1 MPKKW
6 QMTWKQYQ
14 KLLRLIV
21 GNNSFQICA
30 QISYFIQRNDDLTTV
45 ISWRTRFIKFGKC
58 LLFGNVKETLTG
70 TDSLIRKTLWRQRAV
85 TLNAY
90 FLGGVFKKD
99 LWGRLCMDS
108 LKRVSIWKF
117 QKKIW
122 RTSQNKKIGKHFCK
136 KKH

>member
-1 MPKKW
+1 M
-6 QMTWKQYQ
+6 
-14 KLLRLIV
+14 

-85 TLNAY
+85 TSNVY
-90 FLGGVFKKD
+90 FLVVSLKKD
-99 LWGRLCMDS
+99 LWSGVHRFLQS
-108 LKRVSIWKF
+108 VPIQKF
-117 QKKIW
+117 LFQSFWHSSKKKIASIFEN
-122 RTSQNKKIGKHFCK
+122 TLIEN
-136 KKH
+136 